1 MAERRTSLSTHDPG
15 LFSRPCGNKS
25 VLVTGAAG
33 SVGSAL
39 CVELAKA
46 GCARLGM
53 LDHFDHGLLEISE
66 AAGKANPKLHT
77 ADILCDVRDRER
89 LDAAFA
95 RFAPDI
101 VIHCAALKH
110 VHLGERHPGESVL
123 TNLVAVRN
131 VLNASAR
138 AGAEQFMLVSS
149 DKAASPVCVMGATKR
164 LAELYLIGFQMER
177 ASAMLLKSVRFGNVM
192 GSQGSVAPRF
202 ANQIAAGG
210 PLTVTHRDMQRF
222 FMSGREAVDL
232 ILGVIALEDR
242 GAPKAAA
249 YFMEMGE
256 PVSILELGNQMIEQ
270 SGRRIAIEFTGLR
283 PGEKLK
289 EQLFDEYEA
298 VSSCE
303 LDGVYRVMP
312 SSPDAYITS
321 ADIGAL
327 EVVARTAENAEVRR
341 RVFAKLDAC
350 LGRELAAVG

>member
-1 MAERRTSLSTHDPG
+1 MAERKTVLLTEAGQVPG
-15 LFSRPCGNKS
+15 SYRGKR

-39 CVELAKA
+39 CRALAN
-46 GCARLGM
+46 GECARLGM
-53 LDHFDHGLLEISE
+53 LDHFDHGLLEIAEEVTKS
-66 AAGKANPKLHT
+66 NPKLST
-77 ADILCDVRDRER
+77 IDILCDVRDRER

-110 VHLGERHPGESVL
+110 VHLGERHPGECVL

-131 VLNASAR
+131 VLNASVR

-177 ASAMLLKSVRFGNVM
+177 ATQMRLKSVRFGNVR
-192 GSQGSVAPRF
+192 GSQGSVTPRF
-202 ANQIAAGG
+202 ASQIAAGG
-210 PLTVTHRDMQRF
+210 PLQVTHPEMQRF
-222 FMSGREAVDL
+222 FMSGHEAVNL
-232 ILGVIALEDR
+232 ILSVIALEDH

-256 PVSILELGNQMIEQ
+256 PVSIVDLGHQMIEQ
-270 SGRRIAIEFTGLR
+270 SGKKIAIEFTGLR

-289 EQLFDEYEA
+289 EQLFDEYETA
-298 VSSCE
+298 SSCA
-303 LDGVYRVMP
+303 LGGVYRVMP
-312 SSPDAYITS
+312 SSPDAYLTS
-321 ADIGAL
+321 ADIGEL
-327 EVVARTAENAEVRR
+327 EIVARTAEDAEVRR
-341 RVFAKLDAC
+341 HVFAKLDAC

>member
-1 MAERRTSLSTHDPG
+1 MAERKSSLATSDL
-15 LFSRPCGNKS
+15 RQACGPYRGKRA
-25 VLVTGAAG
+25 LVTGAAG

-39 CVELAKA
+39 CIALAKA
-46 GCARLGM
+46 DCAHLGM
-53 LDHFDHGLLEISE
+53 LDHFDHGLLEITE
-66 AAGKANPKLHT
+66 EVAKVNPRLPT
-77 ADILCDVRDRER
+77 TDILCDVRDHER
-89 LDAAFA
+89 LDVAFA

-110 VHLGERHPGESVL
+110 VHLGERHPGECVL

-138 AGAEQFMLVSS
+138 AGAKQFMLVSS

-210 PLTVTHRDMQRF
+210 PLTVTHPDMQRF

-232 ILGVIALEDR
+232 ILSVIALDDR
-242 GAPKAAA
+242 DAPKAAA

-256 PVSILELGNQMIEQ
+256 PVSILGFAHQMIEQ
-270 SGRRIAIEFTGLR
+270 SGKKIAIEFTGLR
-283 PGEKLK
+283 PGEKIS
-289 EQLFDEYEA
+289 EQLCDEYETA
-298 VSSCE
+298 SSCG
-303 LDGVYRVMP
+303 LRGVYRVVP
-312 SSPDAYITS
+312 SSPDAYLTS
-321 ADIGAL
+321 ADIGEL
-327 EVVARTAENAEVRR
+327 EIVARTAEEAEVRR
-341 RVFAKLDAC
+341 RVFAKLDTC
-350 LGRELAAVG
+350 LGRELAAAG